1 MNTFIISFLAV
12 IIISLCFT
20 KKRFWE
26 YRYIIL
32 TIGAGVALIATLT
45 VNYTMRGK
53 LPTKVETITQYDMS
67 TFYIQ
72 DSLDYYIYCSDSV
85 PNINIIKNFDIY
97 DVDKEDLALDKN
109 NKHQIPVKFILSEK
123 SGDIKL
129 EFIYDD
135 SRYDFNIDDIY
146 IEKSENDSTIY
157 YTTRKLVYNIDNNW
171 VTDLSMPRISTIKV
185 VYLPPTQYAMIPDSL
200 IRSAPY

>member
-123 SGDIKL
+123 SGDVKL